1 MLEFKKVTTKEI
13 KSILERLETE
23 LRVGELP
30 LEEREENKTLINYL
44 KTWLEWQD
52 FRKPVEPCGTIT
64 QTKDF
69 FSFKSE
75 NMGIF
80 PKPEIERKDNNK
92 RKNV

>member
-23 LRVGELP
+23 LKVGELP

-52 FRKPVEPCGTIT
+52 FRKPVKPTGTILS
-64 QTKDF
+64 QRDIFK
-69 FSFKSE
+69 FKSI
-75 NMGIF
+75 NLGVF
-80 PKPEIERKDNNK
+80 KKPKIERNNNTK
-92 RKNV
+92 